1 MLPNLEKTR
10 GKFYITETKQQT
22 IKKRIVG
29 KYVKPDSFEKQIR
42 ALPSLNS
49 QLKEWGIIK

>member
-10 GKFYITETKQQT
+10 GKFYITETKQQP

-49 QLKEWGIIK
+49 KLKEWGIIK